1 MVDLR
6 EAKTPNRR
14 LDSWKEIASFFSK
27 DERTVKRW
35 EKERGLPVHRLQE
48 GTRGPV
54 HAFTDELVRW
64 MKSPVSLEA
73 AASTIEPSETH
84 ADSPAEVVS
93 QGVTHPQPV
102 PEQDGLNLRR
112 RASDKPQATRRG
124 WLLGAFVGGAL
135 LIVAA
140 GFLYVELAPLRAAR
154 RDARPQKPLTEIR
167 TTNPEA
173 REFYL
178 KGRYEWDKR
187 TPESLTEAVDYFT
200 QAIVHDPNYA
210 PAYVGLADCYN
221 LLREYSVMPSA
232 EAYSRASAA
241 ARKAVELDD
250 SSADA
255 HTSLAFAT
263 FYGSFDRP
271 VAEREF
277 RRALTLSP
285 NDARAHHW
293 YGTFLLAEGNYPEAL
308 SEIEIAQQLDPAS
321 TAIVAD
327 KGLILLYAGPREQ
340 GVALLKQ
347 LESTDPGFP
356 LTCRYLQIASLL
368 NKDYRAYLDEAE
380 KEARVSHDSQK
391 LAIVEAGEKGFS
403 HGERQAM
410 FASMLAVQKRFY
422 AERHLPAYEM
432 AEAYA
437 WVGNKPEA
445 LTYLQT
451 AYRNHEA
458 GLIAIRNSP
467 AFEELHSEPSFR
479 NLVVQVGLS
488 PLQ

>member
-1 MVDLR
+1 M
-6 EAKTPNRR
+6 N
-14 LDSWKEIASFFSK
+14 
-27 DERTVKRW
+27 
-35 EKERGLPVHRLQE
+35 
-48 GTRGPV
+48 
-54 HAFTDELVRW
+54 
-64 MKSPVSLEA
+64 SPVSIEP
-73 AASTIEPSETH
+73 AASTAEPSETDG
-84 ADSPAEVVS
+84 DSPAVEVS
-93 QGVTHPQPV
+93 QDVTLPQLAPA
-102 PEQDGLNLRR
+102 QDGRNLRR
-112 RASDKPQATRRG
+112 RVSDKPNVRLRQRG
-124 WLLGAFVGGAL
+124 LLLGAFVGGAL
-135 LIVAA
+135 LIIAA
-140 GFLYVELAPLRAAR
+140 GFLYLTLAPLRSTR
-154 RDARPQKPLTEIR
+154 RDAPPEQPLSEVR

-187 TPESLTEAVDYFT
+187 TPESLTKAVDYFT

-285 NDARAHHW
+285 NDARSHHW
-293 YGTFLLAEGNYPEAL
+293 YGTFLLAEGKYPEAL

-321 TAIVAD
+321 TAIIAD

-356 LTCRYLQIASLL
+356 LTYRYLQTASLL
-368 NKDYRAYLDEAE
+368 DKDFRAYLDEAR
-380 KEARVSHDSQK
+380 KEARLSHDSQK
-391 LAIVEAGEKGFS
+391 LAVVEAGQKGFS

-410 FASMLAVQKRFY
+410 FEGMLAVQKKFY
-422 AERHLPAYEM
+422 AERHLPAYEL

-445 LTYLQT
+445 LTYLQI
-451 AYRNHEA
+451 AYQHHEA
-458 GLIAIRNSP
+458 ELAAIRNSP
-467 AFEELHSEPSFR
+467 AFEGLHSEPSFR

>member
-1 MVDLR
+1 MV
-6 EAKTPNRR
+6 
-14 LDSWKEIASFFSK
+14 
-27 DERTVKRW
+27 
-35 EKERGLPVHRLQE
+35 
-48 GTRGPV
+48 
-54 HAFTDELVRW
+54 
-64 MKSPVSLEA
+64 
-73 AASTIEPSETH
+73 
-84 ADSPAEVVS
+84 
-93 QGVTHPQPV
+93 
-102 PEQDGLNLRR
+102 
-112 RASDKPQATRRG
+112 
-124 WLLGAFVGGAL
+124 GAL
-135 LIVAA
+135 LVAA
-140 GFLYVELAPLRAAR
+140 GFLYVKLAPVRSAR
-154 RDARPQKPLTEIR
+154 VTAPPERPPTEVR

-187 TPESLTEAVDYFT
+187 TPESLTKAVDYFT

-277 RRALTLSP
+277 HRALTLGP
-285 NDARAHHW
+285 NDARSHHW
-293 YGTFLLAEGNYPEAL
+293 YGTFLLAEGKYPEAL
-308 SEIEIAQQLDPAS
+308 SEIEMAQQLDPAS

-356 LTCRYLQIASLL
+356 LTYRYLQTASLL
-368 NKDYRAYLDEAE
+368 TKDYRAYLDEAR
-380 KEARVSHDSQK
+380 KEAQLSHDRQK
-391 LAIVEAGEKGFS
+391 LALVEAGQKGFS
-403 HGERQAM
+403 HGERRAM
-410 FASMLAVQKRFY
+410 FEGMLAVQKKFY
-422 AERHLPAYEM
+422 AERHLPAYEL

-445 LTYLQT
+445 VRYLQI
-451 AYRNHEA
+451 AYQRHEA
-458 GLIAIRNSP
+458 ELAAIRNSP
-467 AFEELHSEPSFR
+467 AFEDLRGEPSFR
-479 NLVVQVGLS
+479 NLVVQVGLP

>member
-1 MVDLR
+1 MAHLG
-6 EAKTPNRR
+6 EAKSPNRR
-14 LDSWKEIASFFSK
+14 LESWKEIASFFSK

-35 EKERGLPVHRLQE
+35 EKERGLPVHRLQD
-48 GTRGPV
+48 GARGPV

-64 MKSPVSLEA
+64 MKSPISTEPA
-73 AASTIEPSETH
+73 TSTIEPSATDGAQPA
-84 ADSPAEVVS
+84 ADVPPDVTSPHVAA
-93 QGVTHPQPV
+93 
-102 PEQDGLNLRR
+102 EQDGRNLRR
-112 RASDKPQATRRG
+112 RASDQPNVRRRG
-124 WLLGAFVGGAL
+124 WLLGALVGGVL

-140 GFLYVELAPLRAAR
+140 GILYVKFAPSRSAR
-154 RDARPQKPLTEIR
+154 GDSRPAQPLSEIR

-187 TPESLTEAVDYFT
+187 TPESLTKEVDYFT

-277 RRALTLSP
+277 RRALALSP
-285 NDARAHHW
+285 NDARSHHW

-308 SEIEIAQQLDPAS
+308 SEIETAQQLDPAS
-321 TAIVAD
+321 TAIIAD

-356 LTCRYLQIASLL
+356 LSYRYLQTASLL
-368 NKDYRAYLDEAE
+368 NRDYRGYLDEAR
-380 KEARVSHDSQK
+380 KEARLSHDSQK
-391 LAIVEAGEKGFS
+391 LAIVDAGQKGFS

-410 FASMLAVQKRFY
+410 FEDMLAVEKNFY
-422 AERHLPAYEM
+422 AEGHLPAYEL

-445 LTYLQT
+445 LTYLQI
-451 AYRNHEA
+451 AYQQHEA
-458 GLIAIRNSP
+458 QLAAIRNSP
-467 AFEELHSEPSFR
+467 AFEGLHSEPSFR

-488 PLQ
+488 PL